1 MISQIL
7 QILDLNPR
15 ISKVFFLSLGQFF
28 LTVGKKYFGNKI
40 PLLPLCKSRRSNFGV
55 KMETKVG
62 PLQNSLEIFD
72 PPESFARV
80 KVTNHAPSTLL
91 STHYVVCTVESRFKK
106 A

>member
-1 MISQIL
+1 
-7 QILDLNPR
+7 
-15 ISKVFFLSLGQFF
+15 
-28 LTVGKKYFGNKI
+28 
-40 PLLPLCKSRRSNFGV
+40 
-55 KMETKVG
+55 METKVG